1 MSAALIAGLSI
12 PGVYVLSAV
21 SMPLLL
27 WWERRRPSAYSRRPE
42 VLAGWR
48 EMSTE
53 AQAAHDN
60 AALDA
65 AEAAEEAA
73 RRSGQR
79 AVEDAARTNALY
91 RP

>member
-1 MSAALIAGLSI
+1 MSAAWIAGLSI
-12 PGVYVLSAV
+12 PGIYLLAGL

-42 VLAGWR
+42 VLAEWR
-48 EMSTE
+48 GMSTE

-60 AALDA
+60 AVLDA
-65 AEAAEEAA
+65 EEAAEEAA
-73 RRSGQR
+73 RRAGQR